1 MESALSCSHWSE
13 GGFTPNPYM
22 SYPAALQ
29 WLNKGKEVLH
39 QLPLSHFPS
48 WSKYSNWLK
57 KSSFSN
63 LKAIIIRP
71 VMPLHGSKVPST
83 AVSPVTLSSKPW
95 WEWKAFYQKTLRTT
109 TLFQIIWR
117 KKKKKDCDYEK
128 KKRKSWVTCVFV
140 CLWDNSNV
148 TDGFFR
154 FTNFSCLS
162 ALRVRNNVLPQTA
175 I

>member
-1 MESALSCSHWSE
+1 MVPKWPFGVMESALSCSHWSE
-13 GGFTPNPYM
+13 GGFTPNPYV

-71 VMPLHGSKVPST
+71 VMPSMAAKYLPLRWAQSHFHQNLDGNERPSIKKRC
-83 AVSPVTLSSKPW
+83 APLLSFKLSEEKK
-95 WEWKAFYQKTLRTT
+95 EKTLW
-109 TLFQIIWR
+109 LW
-117 KKKKKDCDYEK
+117 EK
-128 KKRKSWVTCVFV
+128 KEEELSDVCFCLFV
-140 CLWDNSNV
+140 
-148 TDGFFR
+148 G
-154 FTNFSCLS
+154 
-162 ALRVRNNVLPQTA
+162 
-175 I
+175 

>member
-1 MESALSCSHWSE
+1 MTLWRNGISPFLQPLER
-13 GGFTPNPYM
+13 GGLYSTLRRCYI
-22 SYPAALQ
+22 S
-29 WLNKGKEVLH
+29 
-39 QLPLSHFPS
+39 FPCHIFPIGPKIQTGS
-48 WSKYSNWLK
+48 Q

-63 LKAIIIRP
+63 LKAIIIHP

-95 WEWKAFYQKTLRTT
+95 WEWKAFYQKTLHTT
-109 TLFQIIWR
+109 TLFQISWR
-117 KKKKKDCDYEK
+117 KKKKKGCDYEK

-175 I
+175 V

>member
-1 MESALSCSHWSE
+1 MVPKWPFGVMESALSCSHWSE
-13 GGFTPNPYM
+13 GGFTPNPYV

-128 KKRKSWVTCVFV
+128 KRGRAEWRVFLFV
-140 CLWDNSNV
+140 C
-148 TDGFFR
+148 GII
-154 FTNFSCLS
+154 
-162 ALRVRNNVLPQTA
+162 QM
-175 I
+175 